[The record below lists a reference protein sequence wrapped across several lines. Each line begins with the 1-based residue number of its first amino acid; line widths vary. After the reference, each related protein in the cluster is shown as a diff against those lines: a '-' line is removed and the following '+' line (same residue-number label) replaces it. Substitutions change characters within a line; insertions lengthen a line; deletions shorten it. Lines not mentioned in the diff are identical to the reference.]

1 MMELLTTPTRR
12 TCLIFSAMRNIIAA
26 CFGRALPTGRV
37 LLILSK
43 VIPPSPAYKQ
53 DLIDLI
59 PKPTVVAGLTD
70 GYLALMVQLEDY
82 AKLVAEFIKTRT
94 GG

>member
-1 MMELLTTPTRR
+1 M
-12 TCLIFSAMRNIIAA
+12 
-26 CFGRALPTGRV
+26 
-37 LLILSK
+37 
-43 VIPPSPAYKQ
+43 
-53 DLIDLI
+53 IDLM
-59 PKPTVVAGLTD
+59 PKPTVVDDLTD

>member
-43 VIPPSPAYKQ
+43 VIPPSPVYKQ

-59 PKPTVVAGLTD
+59 PKPTVVPDLTD
-70 GYLALMVQLEDY
+70 
-82 AKLVAEFIKTRT
+82 
-94 GG
+94 